1 MNSLK
6 LLIVEDNDREL
17 TTCRDTV
24 DRYVEEKK
32 RNVELVECKT
42 IDEALKALDGSFDG
56 TIIDLRLADQGN
68 EGNQVIEKI
77 EESFFRI
84 PVAILTATPENV
96 QENFT
101 YIGVFTKGAPGAG
114 YYDLLDRFWE
124 IYETGLTRIMGGRG
138 LIEER
143 LSEVFRKN
151 LLPQKDKWVEY
162 GEIDSDRTE
171 KALLRHTLNHLSQL
185 LDDDGDRC
193 FPEEMYLAPPL
204 TDNTRTDDIRIR
216 TGSIVK
222 EKQGD
227 KWFVV
232 MNPACD
238 LVLREND
245 RRNTDRT
252 LVVEIDPETKLFPWF
267 EDTNL
272 SKNKQGDLES
282 AFKNHKS
289 TYYHWLPK
297 TDFFEGGFLN
307 FRKLSTLEIDKF
319 SKRFE
324 TPPQIQIA
332 PSFIKDVIAR
342 FSSYY
347 ARQGQPDIDSSK
359 FFAKGTEVAI

>member
-1 MNSLK
+1 MSAFK
-6 LLIVEDNDREL
+6 LLLVEDDEREIQICRNSIDRYLVENDRQIDMVA
-17 TTCRDTV
+17 CRTV
-24 DRYVEEKK
+24 D
-32 RNVELVECKT
+32 
-42 IDEALKALDGSFDG
+42 EARRTLNNSFDG
-56 TIIDLRLADQGN
+56 AIVDLRLSDQGD
-68 EGNQVIEKI
+68 EGTEVIEEI
-77 EESFFRI
+77 EASFIRI
-84 PVAILTATPENV
+84 PVAILTGTPDNARED
-96 QENFT
+96 FT
-101 YIGVFTKGAPGAG
+101 YIGVFTKGEIE
-114 YYDLLDRFWE
+114 YSELFDRFWG
-124 IYETGLTRIMGGRG
+124 IYDTGITRIVGGRG
-138 LIEER
+138 LIEET
-143 LSEVFRKN
+143 LSKVFRKN
-151 LLPQKDKWVEY
+151 LLPKTKQWEVY
-162 GEIDSDRTE
+162 GKQDSAKTE

-185 LDDDGDRC
+185 LEEDEDNC
-193 FPEEMYLAPPL
+193 FPEEVYLAPPL
-204 TDNTRTDDIRIR
+204 TDNIS
-216 TGSIVK
+216 TGSILK
-222 EKQGD
+222 ELENEG
-227 KWFVV
+227 WFVV

-238 LVLREND
+238 LVVREGGK
-245 RRNTDRT
+245 RNTDWI
-252 LVVEIDPETKLFPWF
+252 LLVEIDPGTKLFPWF